1 MNEMKIYLAIIW
13 VAVMLTYLLGDVLRL
28 ITGDMVPGEI
38 QGVPLTQGGALAIAV
53 LMVTPILMVVLT
65 LLLPDSISRWT
76 NIIMAA
82 FWLLFNLVG
91 LPGYEGR
98 YDQFLLVVSILFNGV
113 TIWYAWGWQLSS
125 SGLN

>member
-1 MNEMKIYLAIIW
+1 MNEMKIYLSIIW

-53 LMVTPILMVVLT
+53 LMVTPILMIVLT
-65 LLLPDSISRWT
+65 LLLPDPISRWA
-76 NIIMAA
+76 NLIMAA
-82 FWLLFNLVG
+82 FWLLFNLIG

-98 YDQFLLVVSILFNGV
+98 YDQFLLIVSILFNGV
-113 TIWYAWGWQLSS
+113 TIWYAWGWK
-125 SGLN
+125 